1 MLTFYVLVLKYQKY
15 FLLLT
20 LVARNKLT
28 CYPLGIFILLQSKEG
43 KSFMTLPKYE
53 QIKQDLLKEIK
64 ERKFI
69 PGDKFYSESELKTR
83 YSVSSITVI
92 KALNELTMAGY
103 LYRIQGKGTFVSK
116 AKIGASVKFSDIENH
131 PLGTESTSVLSI
143 EEQNDP
149 EILKE
154 LGLASSDS
162 YMQIVRVR
170 KTLDHPFLIHFTH
183 LPLDLVKLPVK
194 KKEKFTSVY
203 ERIRKDFKLDMYSL
217 ASMETNE
224 IIFPEDP
231 EILNQLLLSF
241 REPAVVQKKYSYLAD
256 GRVAE
261 YVVSYKHWRY
271 FKTKIEIEA
280 E

>member
-1 MLTFYVLVLKYQKY
+1 M
-15 FLLLT
+15 
-20 LVARNKLT
+20 
-28 CYPLGIFILLQSKEG
+28 I
-43 KSFMTLPKYE
+43 LPKYE

-64 ERKFI
+64 ERKFL

-83 YSVSSITVI
+83 YGVSSITVI
-92 KALNELTMAGY
+92 KALNELTNAGY

-131 PLGTESTSVLSI
+131 PLGTESVSVLSL
-143 EEQNDP
+143 EERNDP

-154 LGLASSDS
+154 LGLTSSDS
-162 YMQIVRVR
+162 YIQIVRVR
-170 KTLDHPFLIHFTH
+170 KTLDQPFLIHFTH
-183 LPLDLVKLPVK
+183 LPLDLVKFPIK
-194 KKEKFTSVY
+194 KKESFSSIY
-203 ERIRKDFKLDMYSL
+203 ERIRKDFNLDMYSL
-217 ASMETNE
+217 ASVETNE
-224 IIFPEDP
+224 IVFPEDP
-231 EILNQLLLSF
+231 NILNQLLLSF
-241 REPAVVQKKYSYLAD
+241 REPAVIQKKHSYFAD